1 MKNVEFSLRG
11 IMHYQ
16 KGGKKKKADTDRLE
30 RNCGQFCNQE
40 KAGFLLKAFDLFGK
54 EKPELCQISMW
65 EQASSYLTNGLME
78 LQ

>member
-1 MKNVEFSLRG
+1 MRKVEFSLRG

-16 KGGKKKKADTDRLE
+16 KGKKKKKKTDMDRLE

-54 EKPELCQISMW
+54 EKR
-65 EQASSYLTNGLME
+65 
-78 LQ
+78 

>member
-1 MKNVEFSLRG
+1 MRKVEFSLRG

-16 KGGKKKKADTDRLE
+16 KGKKKKKKTDPDRLE

-54 EKPELCQISMW
+54 EKR
-65 EQASSYLTNGLME
+65 
-78 LQ
+78 